1 MKTVK
6 KNVPLAIIFW
16 ILAVGVAYLIFSFSC
31 ATGTESAAV
40 SRGLLNLIIEY
51 IGNFISHD
59 ILRKSAHFLE
69 FAALGFFVGGG
80 IRFTFGRDKIYIPL
94 AVCLLYSVSDEI
106 HQCFVPGRAGMVFDV
121 FVDVCGSLIGILVL
135 TLIIFLI
142 HKITEKR
149 QNFHNI

>member
-6 KNVPLAIIFW
+6 KNIPLAIIFW
-16 ILAVGVAYLIFSFSC
+16 IFAVGVAYVIFIFSC
-31 ATGTESAAV
+31 ATGDESAEV
-40 SRGLLNLIIEY
+40 SQGLLNIIIEY
-51 IGNFISHD
+51 IGNFISHNT
-59 ILRKSAHFLE
+59 LRKIAHFSE

-80 IRFTFGRDKIYIPL
+80 IRFTFGTGKIYIPL

-121 FVDVCGSLIGILVL
+121 FVDVCGSLIGILVFM
-135 TLIIFLI
+135 LIIFLI

-149 QNFHNI
+149 QKSHNI